1 MNIKRK
7 SLVAALVGAGALAA
21 AGSANAVYLNS
32 DGLGEVLI
40 YPYYTVRNDVST
52 LLSVV
57 NTTDQGKAVKV
68 RFREGKNSA
77 DVLDFNLYLSPKDV
91 WTGAVSFTGDNG
103 NGTGGA
109 LLKTSDT
116 SCVFPTEDE
125 FGNTI
130 RGTGVPF
137 RNFGF
142 TGSNADGGPTAIDRV
157 REGYVEIIEM
167 ATIPSDTDLYDD
179 IEHGNGTA
187 TTPRTPDCVIVNSGN
202 AIGNAGELGTL
213 PPSGGMFGNGT
224 TISFTQG
231 TNTGMDAVAFNDFWA
246 GESNG
251 DIDSPAA
258 ETPNLNNGG
267 TISVVT
273 DNNTTY
279 VTDWGVSILAVGATI
294 MHSNIM
300 NEYAYTNDNVFATDW
315 VVTMPTKRQHV
326 NGAGSPIPPFQRKF
340 TKDGA
345 CDDVSLVSYDRE
357 EGRSTSRIGFS
368 PRPPSGTDGLCWEA
382 NVISFGGLTSG
393 ASKVYGSTN
402 ALGFNGY
409 QNGGFGVP
417 TVGAAPQGEGG
428 WLDLSFVTTGGLH
441 SMVGGTT
448 QRVTIS
454 GGAAVVDT
462 VSNVTFRGLPTVG
475 FAIVQGN
482 AGQSASFASSYGHRY
497 KKSITAGAVAPTIA
511 VAQ

>member
-40 YPYYTVRNDVST
+40 YPYYTVRNNTST

-91 WTGAVSFTGDNG
+91 WTGAVSFAADNG

-109 LLKTSDT
+109 SLKTSDT

-130 RGTGVPF
+130 RGTGIPF

-142 TGSNADGGPTAIDRV
+142 TGSNADGATTAIDRV

-167 ATIPSDTDLYDD
+167 ATIPSGTALYDD
-179 IEHGNGTA
+179 IEHSPGNA
-187 TTPRTPDCVIVNSGN
+187 STPRSPDCAIVAAGD
-202 AIGNAGELGTL
+202 AIGPAGTLGTD
-213 PPSGGMFGNGT
+213 PPTGGMFGNGT

-246 GESNG
+246 GSSNG
-251 DIDSPAA
+251 DIDSPSA
-258 ETPNLNNGG
+258 ETPALTDGG

-273 DNNTTY
+273 DNNVTY
-279 VTDWGVSILAVGATI
+279 VTDWGNSILAVGATI

-300 NEYAYTNDNVFATDW
+300 NEYAYTADNVFATDW
-315 VVTMPTKRQHV
+315 VVTMPTKREHV
-326 NGAGSPIPPFQRKF
+326 NGPGTPIAPFQRKF

-345 CDDVSLVSYDRE
+345 CDDVNLVSYDRE

-368 PRPPSGTDGLCWEA
+368 PRPPSGTDSLCWEA

-402 ALGFNGY
+402 ALGFSGY
-409 QNGGFGVP
+409 QNAGFPVP
-417 TVGAAPQGEGG
+417 SISAAPQGEGG
-428 WLDLSFVTTGGLH
+428 WLDLSFVTTGTLH

-454 GGAAVVDT
+454 GNSASVDT
-462 VSNVTFRGLPTVG
+462 VANVTFRGLPTVG

-497 KKSITAGAVAPTIA
+497 KKSITPGAQVTVVASG
-511 VAQ
+511 Q

>member
-7 SLVAALVGAGALAA
+7 SLVAALVGAGTLAA

-40 YPYYTVRNDVST
+40 YPYYTVRKDTNT

-91 WTGAVSFTGDNG
+91 WTGSVSFAADNG
-103 NGTGGA
+103 NSTGGA
-109 LLKTSDT
+109 SLKTSDT

-130 RGTGVPF
+130 RGTGIPF
-137 RNFGF
+137 RAFGF
-142 TGSNADGGPTAIDRV
+142 TGSNADGGSTDIDRV

-167 ATIPSDTDLYDD
+167 ATIPSGTALFND
-179 IEHGNGTA
+179 IEHSPGSSTA
-187 TTPRTPDCVIVNSGN
+187 PRSPDCDLVSAGD
-202 AIGNAGELGTL
+202 AIGSASVLETL
-213 PPSGGMFGNGT
+213 PPSGGLFGNGT
-224 TISFTQG
+224 TISFVQG

-246 GESNG
+246 GNSNG
-251 DIDSPAA
+251 DIDSPSA
-258 ETPNLNNGG
+258 ETPNLNDGG

-279 VTDWGVSILAVGATI
+279 VTDWGSSILAVGATI

-300 NEYAYTNDNVFATDW
+300 NEYAYTADNIFATDW
-315 VVTMPTKRQHV
+315 VVTMPTKRPHV
-326 NGAGSPIPPFQRKF
+326 NGSGAPIAPFQRKF
-340 TKDGA
+340 GKDGA
-345 CDDVSLVSYDRE
+345 CDDVNLVSYDRE

-368 PRPPSGTDGLCWEA
+368 PRPPSGTDSLCWEA
-382 NVISFGGLTSG
+382 NVVSFGGLSSG

-402 ALGFNGY
+402 ALGFSGY
-409 QNGGFGVP
+409 QNAGIPVASIN
-417 TVGAAPQGEGG
+417 AAPQGEGG
-428 WLDLSFVTTGGLH
+428 WLDLSFVTTGTLH
-441 SMVGGTT
+441 SMVGGLT

-454 GGAAVVDT
+454 SGSAFVDT
-462 VSNVTFRGLPTVG
+462 VASVTFRGLPTVG

-497 KKSITAGAVAPTIA
+497 KKSITAGLSVVQ